1 MDIGGKTDSVATVVD
16 RAKTLDSSYAA
27 AYWPWVKIY
36 DDENSKN
43 VWVPPSVVL
52 GGVIAYTDKVAHEW
66 FAPAG
71 LNRGGLPDVLQA
83 YDRFDTDDKNDLYLG
98 RLNPIVNFP
107 GIGLAVWGQ
116 KTLQGAASA
125 LDRVNVRRLMIKL
138 KKSVASIGQ
147 YYAFEQS
154 EETTWSRLKRQIEPI
169 MDGIL
174 ANKGF
179 NSYGVV
185 IDDSTNT
192 DDSKARNEIRGELYI
207 EPTTTG
213 EFIVF
218 GFNILPQGTS
228 FTG

>member
-1 MDIGGKTDSVATVVD
+1 MTTKTF
-16 RAKTLDSSYAA
+16 L
-27 AYWPWVKIY
+27 PII
-36 DDENSKN
+36 
-43 VWVPPSVVL
+43 
-52 GGVIAYTDKVAHEW
+52 IAILICT
-66 FAPAG
+66 PACI
-71 LNRGGLPDVLQA
+71 
-83 YDRFDTDDKNDLYLG
+83 DDKQVAGDYPIQPVTFNQVELDDDFWAPRI
-98 RLNPIVNFP
+98 RLNHELTIP
-107 GIGLAVWGQ
+107 
-116 KTLQGAASA
+116 
-125 LDRVNVRRLMIKL
+125 
-138 KKSVASIGQ
+138 
-147 YYAFEQS
+147 YAFEQS